1 MSDHAP
7 ATMLNFVL
15 GAVAGALMAVVATIA
30 AVRNPDVQVRMGLV
44 RPEPPVVQ
52 LRRSE
57 PVCPPAPAAS
67 TMAGMAPVGQPE
79 MLFARRRFWSVA
91 PR

>member
-1 MSDHAP
+1 
-7 ATMLNFVL
+7 MLNFVL
-15 GAVAGALMAVVATIA
+15 GAIAGALMALVATIA

-44 RPEPPVVQ
+44 RPEAPVVPV
-52 LRRSE
+52 RRPE
-57 PVCPPAPAAS
+57 PLCPAPPISPSLAAI
-67 TMAGMAPVGQPE
+67 APVGQPE